1 MTMPRAFFTFVSLL
15 IYFLFSSTAKAATPV
30 AIECPCSVSRLNPTS
45 VEINFNLVFTQ
56 DVRKSAPIE
65 VYLHGHDSRDAT
77 FGGYYVLASAEIGA
91 IDFSTNPSPINVRVP
106 FYATGFD
113 SGYLSLVLVDRLTG
127 EIFDISPLTAQP
139 ISVSMDA
146 GAVFRSAFDEVFFEN
161 KPTFEVA
168 DKSYSFSALNFTRR
182 SNTLASEQ
190 LTLQLSASNM
200 NSFYLL
206 DEQEFTVTYD
216 SAGKAN
222 LNLQGLSNSS
232 LNAPLSYAPEH
243 KYLQVGLFKD
253 GQQLLSYTLATL
265 DDSPLPDYE
274 FDLSGVDTL
283 ADTDADGV
291 SDYVE
296 LLRGSPSNVP
306 GSPSIAEIE
315 VAFLYGDAVLE
326 YYESVVEVETQ
337 LSHLLAVANGAY
349 SDSGLNIRLV
359 KSALVYIGN
368 DTGVSNNDL
377 LDALTDRTWPFRLV
391 DSLLARQSDINVHL
405 STLSYLDTNG
415 GVAWVN
421 GQWNDGVVDFDD
433 LASRGTN
440 TAVVDVDNSA
450 LTLVHEV
457 GHLMGLDHSRRQVNR
472 SHYSS
477 FPWALG
483 HGVDTEFVTIMGY
496 PTTFSG
502 APQMALFSSPDLV
515 CSDSGSRCGLL
526 ASNSKEGADSVSALR
541 SVAYQWTAVANG
553 YSPTLTLTGAN
564 PLMLEVGDPLINL
577 GATGFDAEDGDITAN
592 IDFIQTLAS
601 DDSGADYLQT
611 YTLSDSDG
619 NSSSVIRQVMLD
631 RDTDGDGVSDSTDH
645 FPLDN
650 LYSVDSDSD
659 GLPDLWEA
667 QYGLDLNDPSDAS
680 SDQDADGI
688 TAILEFTAGTVPIAS
703 LDVDGNGQYDG
714 LTDGMLLL
722 RYMFGF
728 TDDQLISGA
737 VAADALYNSA
747 SVIEARIK
755 SLGDRIDV
763 DGNNQVN
770 ALTDGLLILRYLLD
784 FHEDAL
790 IKNALPENA
799 TRVKS
804 ADIEAYLETLKM
816 GN

>member
-1 MTMPRAFFTFVSLL
+1 M
-15 IYFLFSSTAKAATPV
+15 
-30 AIECPCSVSRLNPTS
+30 
-45 VEINFNLVFTQ
+45 
-56 DVRKSAPIE
+56 
-65 VYLHGHDSRDAT
+65 
-77 FGGYYVLASAEIGA
+77 
-91 IDFSTNPSPINVRVP
+91 
-106 FYATGFD
+106 
-113 SGYLSLVLVDRLTG
+113 
-127 EIFDISPLTAQP
+127 
-139 ISVSMDA
+139 
-146 GAVFRSAFDEVFFEN
+146 
-161 KPTFEVA
+161 
-168 DKSYSFSALNFTRR
+168 
-182 SNTLASEQ
+182 
-190 LTLQLSASNM
+190 
-200 NSFYLL
+200 
-206 DEQEFTVTYD
+206 TYD

-515 CSDSGSRCGLL
+515 CSDFGSRCGLL